1 MSEIL
6 LMKTTNRESSDRIT
20 AHENSQNLAEHL
32 WRNQPAE
39 ISWIIKLEG
48 VLMWPPDIWG
58 VCVPK
63 IAKELDAFGR
73 KEKSEESDNEGK

>member
-6 LMKTTNRESSDRIT
+6 LMKTTNREGSDRIT
-20 AHENSQNLAEHL
+20 AHENSQNLAKHL
-32 WRNQPAE
+32 WRNQPGE

-48 VLMWPPDIWG
+48 VPMWPPDIRG

-63 IAKELDAFGR
+63 IAKELDVFGSE
-73 KEKSEESDNEGK
+73 EKSKESDSEGK